1 MITIETR
8 DLLRGIE
15 AAGLAI
21 ERRNTLPI
29 LGGVRIKPDADGL
42 RLSGMDMDM
51 QVDAQIP
58 AELNGS
64 AFETVLLEP
73 KMLATAARRAAA
85 SQIGLE
91 EVAGGVCGV
100 AASCGRFD
108 YTWGTLPAEDWP
120 DMDEPR
126 SELVTATLGAE
137 FIDALRR
144 VRPCISTEETR
155 YYLNGVFLHGHG
167 GGDNWAAALVATDG
181 HRLTRIGIAMPDCR
195 GELPGIIIPRKT
207 VDVVLAVAKARPK
220 EPIHFAVST
229 KLPRNSE
236 EPKSTDPGFPT
247 RCEFRIGNIRV
258 ISKLIDGTFPE
269 YSRVIP
275 ADAPLRATFG
285 RADLIQAAEALR
297 FQQNRRGTNRF
308 SATAL
313 KIEMEHGAA
322 AVSSY
327 WADPGIRG
335 RTKVPFEGNAEGFSF
350 GVNAGYLIEALTA
363 YAPQER
369 VTLAFPREGQGAYP
383 ITIVSPEDGN
393 ALTVLM
399 PMRV

>member
-8 DLLRGIE
+8 ALVRGIE
-15 AAGLAI
+15 TVGLAV
-21 ERRNTLPI
+21 ERRNTIPVLSGI
-29 LGGVRIKPDADGL
+29 RIKPDAGGI

-58 AELNGS
+58 AEMNGS

-73 KMLATAARRAAA
+73 RMLATAARRAAA

-91 EVAGGVCGV
+91 EVAGGVGRV

-108 YTWGTLPAEDWP
+108 YTWGTLPTEDWP
-120 DMDEPR
+120 DMDAPR
-126 SELVTATLGAE
+126 SELVTATLGSE

-144 VRPCISTEETR
+144 VRPCVSEEETR
-155 YYLNGVFLHGHG
+155 YYLNGVYLHGHG
-167 GGDNWAAALVATDG
+167 LGDSWTAAVAATDG
-181 HRLTRIGIAMPDCR
+181 HRLTRIGVAMPDCR

-220 EPIHFAVST
+220 EAVHFTIST

-236 EPKSTDPGFPT
+236 EPVTTTAPDASKLL
-247 RCEFRIGNIRV
+247 CEFQIGNVRIL
-258 ISKLIDGTFPE
+258 SKLIDGQFPE

-275 ADAPLRATFG
+275 ADNLQRATFA
-285 RADLIQAAEALR
+285 RADLIQAAQALR
-297 FQQNRRGTNRF
+297 FSVKARGG
-308 SATAL
+308 TAL
-313 KIEMEHGAA
+313 K
-322 AVSSY
+322 AVMKDGTASLSSA
-327 WADPGIRG
+327 WEDSAVTG
-335 RTKVPFEGNAEGFSF
+335 RSDVAYEGNATDFTF
-350 GVNAGYLIEALTA
+350 GVNARYLVEALAA

-369 VTLAFPREGQGAYP
+369 VTLAFAEGDARNCP
-383 ITIVSPEDGN
+383 ITIVSPEDGH
-393 ALTVLM
+393 ALSVLM